1 MFSFGKNASA
11 DDIISKMPED
21 QRAEARA
28 ALAAVSAAATAG
40 KAASALSSVTGWF
53 SKKTDALPL
62 SNIMLCPTTMPLDKD
77 YFMSECKRIDADLA
91 GLSGDALN
99 AARLKLQ
106 PEKQRIA
113 EQITKDAEV
122 YVEQLTSRLKAAGN
136 DIEIDKATCRG
147 GRVQISASIL
157 QFGTTMFNRLGLIED
172 PPIAGAEAARMFF
185 GNGTYVSGV
194 RDISARAHP
203 AGGFWYLFE
212 IGQQDF
218 DAAVPMI

>member
-21 QRAEARA
+21 QRVEARA
-28 ALAAVSAAATAG
+28 ALALATAG

-53 SKKTDALPL
+53 SKKPDALPL

-77 YFMSECKRIDADLA
+77 YFLNECKRIDADLA
-91 GLSGDALN
+91 GLSGDALY

-113 EQITKDAEV
+113 DRITKDAEV

-136 DIEIDKATCRG
+136 ALVIDKATARG

-157 QFGTTMFNRLGLIED
+157 QFGMTMFKRLGLIED

-194 RDISARAHP
+194 RDISVRAHP

-212 IGQQDF
+212 IGQQEL
-218 DAAVPMI
+218 DAALPMI

>member
-28 ALAAVSAAATAG
+28 ALALATAG
-40 KAASALSSVTGWF
+40 KAASALSSVAGWF
-53 SKKTDALPL
+53 SKKPDAVAL
-62 SNIMLCPTTMPLDKD
+62 SNVMLCPTTMPLDKD
-77 YFMSECKRIDADLA
+77 YFMNECRRMDAELD

-99 AARLKLQ
+99 AAKLRLQ
-106 PEKQRIA
+106 PEKEKLA
-113 EQITKDAEV
+113 EQITRDADA
-122 YVEQLTSRLKAAGN
+122 YVEQLARRLKTAGN
-136 DIEIDKATCRG
+136 GIVIDKATCRG

-157 QFGTTMFNRLGLIED
+157 QFGMTTFKRLGLIED
-172 PPIAGAEAARMFF
+172 PPIVGAAAARMFF
-185 GNGTYVSGV
+185 GDGTGV
-194 RDISARAHP
+194 RDISVRAHP

-218 DAAVPMI
+218 DVAVPSI